1 MLNAKLMVV
10 GGDAKRSEIQL
21 RLPTVIGRGR
31 EATLTLPHPLVSR
44 RHTEIFEQDGHL
56 VVRDLG
62 SLNGTFVNN
71 QRIEGD
77 QVLAPN
83 QLLTLGNVTF
93 RAVYD
98 VTDLS
103 KGDHLS
109 VAQAIEVSDNVPEV
123 NQEDGT
129 EASQDK
135 PGNQS
140 NGQIE
145 TGACR
150 TPELDSNPNEGLVNQ
165 EGGQCAAEPASV
177 CVSDALGQT
186 ASPDSVLLSGLS
198 GLSDQVSSS
207 IELAEPL
214 VLDSQP
220 QANSSIDLDEFQFDE
235 SGNRSAIDPNQS
247 DLGSFLKKLPR

>member
-44 RHTEIFEQDGHL
+44 RHTEIFEQDGRL

-77 QVLAPN
+77 QVLDPN

-98 VTDLS
+98 VTDSS
-103 KGDHLS
+103 KGDQLLA
-109 VAQAIEVSDNVPEV
+109 AQAIEVSGNVAEV
-123 NQEDGT
+123 NQEDDT
-129 EASQDK
+129 EASQNA
-135 PGNQS
+135 PSNQS
-140 NGQIE
+140 TGPLE
-145 TGACR
+145 TGNYRR
-150 TPELDSNPNEGLVNQ
+150 TEIELNPNDGLANQ
-165 EGGQCAAEPASV
+165 EDGQ
-177 CVSDALGQT
+177 LR
-186 ASPDSVLLSGLS
+186 GLS
-198 GLSDQVSSS
+198 SLSDPTSSA

-214 VLDSQP
+214 VLDGKP
-220 QANSSIDLDEFQFDE
+220 QAISSIDLDEFQFDE
-235 SGNRSAIDPNQS
+235 SGNHSAIDPNQS